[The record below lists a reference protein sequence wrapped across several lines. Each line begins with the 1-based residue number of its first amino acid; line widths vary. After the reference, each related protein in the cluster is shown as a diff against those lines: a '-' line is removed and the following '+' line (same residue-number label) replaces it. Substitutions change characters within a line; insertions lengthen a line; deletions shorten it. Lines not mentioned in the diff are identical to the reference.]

1 MLFAEF
7 AGGGAVF
14 EGGEVF
20 GGGVGEVSFLFL
32 EGEMAE
38 GILEWSG
45 DKRDV
50 YGVGFAP
57 FDEMFFDF
65 FHDGDV
71 VLSVSLGLVLEIFC
85 QLFFRTGWLTRCEW

>member
-1 MLFAEF
+1 LFFAEF

-14 EGGEVF
+14 ECGEVF
-20 GGGVGEVSFLFL
+20 GGGIGEVGVLFL

-38 GILEWSG
+38 GVLEWFG
-45 DKRDV
+45 DKGDV

-65 FHDGDV
+65 FHDGNI
-71 VLSVSLGLVLEIFC
+71 VLSVSLGLVLEVF
-85 QLFFRTGWLTRCEW
+85 